1 MIFITKISLVWGEAT
16 ADKRFGAYWSQKVQ
30 LWWQQLLL
38 KMAAV
43 FVDFSKN
50 KWHQW
55 HLQIIIRR
63 SLQWIKIKEKCSC
76 SPIRHRVA
84 PYEEFFSWDSRQ
96 GYRSRPMAKRRRK
109 CASTTPFSSTSLFP
123 SATLHR
129 RSFFSDRPEILSAHI
144 RSPEIAWT
152 SPVRLQHHSI
162 FSAWQVRSHR
172 HQTLQAPVSIKPM
185 VLYHPPCILI
195 HPRSSCWK
203 HLETYSLWLVL
214 FQIYPQPAGPI
225 LRNFSGCTISKV
237 HVWCNALT
245 LSKVTTS

>member
-1 MIFITKISLVWGEAT
+1 MRSFFPGTVARAT
-16 ADKRFGAYWSQKVQ
+16 EVGPW
-30 LWWQQLLL
+30 L
-38 KMAAV
+38 KDEERARAP
-43 FVDFSKN
+43 
-50 KWHQW
+50 
-55 HLQIIIRR
+55 LP
-63 SLQWIKIKEKCSC
+63 
-76 SPIRHRVA
+76 SPALH
-84 PYEEFFSWDSRQ
+84 SR
-96 GYRSRPMAKRRRK
+96 
-109 CASTTPFSSTSLFP
+109 

-129 RSFFSDRPEILSAHI
+129 RSFFSDKPEILSAHI

-214 FQIYPQPAGPI
+214 FQISPQPAGPI